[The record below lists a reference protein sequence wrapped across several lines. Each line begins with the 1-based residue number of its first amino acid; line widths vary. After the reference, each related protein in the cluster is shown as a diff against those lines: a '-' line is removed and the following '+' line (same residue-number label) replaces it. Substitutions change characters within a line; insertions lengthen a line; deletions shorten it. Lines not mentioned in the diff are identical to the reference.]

1 MKFGGSSVGE
11 AACIQR
17 VADIV
22 ESHHA
27 AGDEVAVVV
36 SACSGITDRIIAAAD
51 EAATSSEEP
60 AIEEFISAM
69 RASISIIGRSRPEI
83 SKTKQMLVSKRKSI
97 LAGSLES
104 SSTIP
109 HRNINTKMAMI

>member
-69 RASISIIGRSRPEI
+69 RERHIR
-83 SKTKQMLVSKRKSI
+83 L
-97 LAGSLES
+97 LEA
-104 SSTIP
+104 TAP
-109 HRNINTKMAMI
+109 DHT

>member
-17 VADIV
+17 AADIV

-36 SACSGITDRIIAAAD
+36 S
-51 EAATSSEEP
+51 
-60 AIEEFISAM
+60 
-69 RASISIIGRSRPEI
+69 
-83 SKTKQMLVSKRKSI
+83 
-97 LAGSLES
+97 
-104 SSTIP
+104 
-109 HRNINTKMAMI
+109 